1 MTAGQGSAKE
11 ADQGPRDSCGGGSS
25 WELEEQMA
33 FLEVKSRG
41 PSLKAKNKSGFWMDS
56 GFHTGPGHLF
66 IVSAVRKVDRAG

>member
-1 MTAGQGSAKE
+1 
-11 ADQGPRDSCGGGSS
+11 
-25 WELEEQMA
+25 MA

-66 IVSAVRKVDRAG
+66 NCLGCLEGG